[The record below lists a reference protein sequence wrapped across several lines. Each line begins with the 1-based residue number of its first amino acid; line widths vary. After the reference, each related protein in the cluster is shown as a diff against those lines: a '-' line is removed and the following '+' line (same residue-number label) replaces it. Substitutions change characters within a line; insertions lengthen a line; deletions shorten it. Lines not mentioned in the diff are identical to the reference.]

1 MPTYREVTLSAKSDE
16 EANEL
21 VAKEFHKDPY
31 MYPIKS
37 DMKDL
42 PKRMFRITYEIEGG
56 KTYELKTEDPPG
68 HEQIQK
74 LVLDHDKPCIAMV
87 KQVKDLN
94 NKIFLWNVRSDKE
107 YCNKLKNEEILKL

>member
-1 MPTYREVTLSAKSDE
+1 MEESKKKYLFKIWWTEMPTYREVTLSAKSDE
-16 EANEL
+16 EAKEL

-31 MYPIKS
+31 MYPFKS

-68 HEQIQK
+68 HEQITK
-74 LVLDHDKPCIAMV
+74 VG
-87 KQVKDLN
+87 
-94 NKIFLWNVRSDKE
+94 SGS
-107 YCNKLKNEEILKL
+107 

>member
-1 MPTYREVTLSAKSDE
+1 MPTYREVILSAKSDE
-16 EANEL
+16 EAKEL

-31 MYPIKS
+31 MYPFES

-68 HEQIQK
+68 HEQITK
-74 LVLDHDKPCIAMV
+74 VG
-87 KQVKDLN
+87 
-94 NKIFLWNVRSDKE
+94 SGS
-107 YCNKLKNEEILKL
+107 